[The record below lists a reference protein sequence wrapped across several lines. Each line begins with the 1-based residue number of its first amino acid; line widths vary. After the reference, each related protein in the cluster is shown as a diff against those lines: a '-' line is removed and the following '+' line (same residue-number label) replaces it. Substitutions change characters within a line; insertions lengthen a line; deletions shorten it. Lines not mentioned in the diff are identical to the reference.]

1 MTITDRIAELQEYA
15 RLDGE
20 RINESSIA
28 DCLAF
33 PFIAGMS
40 GPFLLMEEGG
50 NMRTIWRNDT
60 MTFGIDFYGEGR
72 ARLVVF
78 FLNRNRKKKSET
90 LHFDL
95 TGLPSELTPESFLT
109 FVRENEYE
117 ESEEV
122 AQAELDRHAVL

>member
-1 MTITDRIAELQEYA
+1 
-15 RLDGE
+15 
-20 RINESSIA
+20 
-28 DCLAF
+28 
-33 PFIAGMS
+33 
-40 GPFLLMEEGG
+40 
-50 NMRTIWRNDT
+50 MRTIWRNDKY
-60 MTFGIDFYGEGR
+60 TFGIDFYGEGR

-90 LHFDL
+90 LYFDL
-95 TGLPSELTPESFLT
+95 TDLPSGLTPESFLT